1 MSKANRNSKNRVNA
15 TIEGNS
21 QKTTTTR
28 FDKNTVDQTEQY
40 RISKNK
46 QTGKK
51 SKTTTKEKDDKI
63 RDPTAITINEQKK
76 TAMGLNKRSRHD
88 MEQATQ
94 LMPLPRNQTKET
106 LAIKKASDI
115 GDMYLGMENNTCYE
129 LFRMNMD
136 MHKARQ
142 RHNFPLEEL
151 IEAQILIPNIMSLDE
166 RQNHEAKQSQVDIL
180 FVADQFVQLHHNA
193 EDDKIGQ
200 SHLTNKLLKINR
212 EKENGGDEG
221 YEGGGGGG
229 GPNKKK
235 RKKNQGESNVTVKLK
250 TVFNRFEYSF
260 SYESPDKGIDRAD
273 LNLKYSIDKA
283 NRLERLYMNDLIEK
297 ETPFCLA
304 PKRYK
309 MFRQLV
315 ECNIEKYRNRAKILQ
330 DATTSVPLTD
340 LEEISREYITFY
352 RQKPSDRDAQ
362 LCYNGQNCVCYT
374 FSMDP
379 LIRYIGL
386 AFFTER
392 QLEQKKRGE
401 PLTHNAEGL
410 CIDCLLREWTLK
422 HANNISREHQP
433 ICAFNHF
440 TVIVGEGQYNS
451 DCMLQPYYNRRLTG
465 IMGHVP
471 RYDRKQREVIIL
483 NKRKL
488 DRKGSVS
495 LIHDN
500 YIGESAEMDF

>member
-1 MSKANRNSKNRVNA
+1 MSKANRNSKNKGNA
-15 TIEGNS
+15 IGNS
-21 QKTTTTR
+21 QKTR

-40 RISKNK
+40 RTSKNK
-46 QTGKK
+46 HTGKK
-51 SKTTTKEKDDKI
+51 SKTTVKDDKI
-63 RDPTAITINEQKK
+63 EDPTAITINEQKK

-88 MEQATQ
+88 MEQATE
-94 LMPLPRNQTKET
+94 LMPLPNYQTKET
-106 LAIKKASDI
+106 LTIKKAADI
-115 GDMYLGMENNTCYE
+115 GDMYEGMGNDTCYQ

-180 FVADQFVQLHHNA
+180 FVADQFVQLHHNK

-200 SHLTNKLLKINR
+200 SHLSNKLLKMNK
-212 EKENGGDEG
+212 EKENGDEDH
-221 YEGGGGGG
+221 GGGG
-229 GPNKKK
+229 GPNKK
-235 RKKNQGESNVTVKLK
+235 RKKNQGEGNVTVKLK

-260 SYESPDKGIDRAD
+260 SYESPDKGIDRSA
-273 LNLKYSIDKA
+273 LALQHRIDKT
-283 NRLERLYMNDLIEK
+283 NRLESLYMNDVIEV

-315 ECNIEKYRNRAKILQ
+315 ECNIEKYRNRTKILEN
-330 DATTSVPLTD
+330 ASTSVPLTD

-362 LCYNGQNCVCYT
+362 LCFNGQNCVCYT

-386 AFFTER
+386 SFFTER

-401 PLTHNAEGL
+401 PLTHNIEGL

-495 LIHDN
+495 LVHDN